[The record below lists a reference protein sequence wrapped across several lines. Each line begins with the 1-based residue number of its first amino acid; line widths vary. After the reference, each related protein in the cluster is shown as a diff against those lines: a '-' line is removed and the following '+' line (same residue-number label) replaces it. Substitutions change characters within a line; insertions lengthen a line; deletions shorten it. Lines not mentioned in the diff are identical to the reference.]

1 MRKRIE
7 QKMATFGSAGTDNQ
21 ALRDIRDILQESRK
35 QSKYMLWLTIVVAI
49 LTIIQIFFLM
59 FR

>member
-1 MRKRIE
+1 
-7 QKMATFGSAGTDNQ
+7 MATFGSAGTDNQ

-35 QSKYMLWLTIVVAI
+35 QSKYVLWLTIVVSI
-49 LTIIQIFFLM
+49 LTIIQIFFLI